1 MEIGHAILRKIWVV
15 KQYLKFKENWTAWMW
30 SGRIENETISK
41 QKHNIFIIPAMVSN
55 RCFQVT
61 LK

>member
-30 SGRIENETISK
+30 SEKIENEKIQNRK
-41 QKHNIFIIPAMVSN
+41 AIFVIIPAVVSN